1 VYECINLFVF
11 FLLIICDTLRLSTT
25 PYSEGN
31 QNHCPLSRQMGKM
44 FPQHVSLVDLA
55 GLIKPDFA

>member
-11 FLLIICDTLRLSTT
+11 FLLTICDTLRLSTT

-31 QNHCPLSRQMGKM
+31 QRHLSAEARQVGRR
-44 FPQHVSLVDLA
+44 FPSMSDIRRLFGGSGQVD
-55 GLIKPDFA
+55 